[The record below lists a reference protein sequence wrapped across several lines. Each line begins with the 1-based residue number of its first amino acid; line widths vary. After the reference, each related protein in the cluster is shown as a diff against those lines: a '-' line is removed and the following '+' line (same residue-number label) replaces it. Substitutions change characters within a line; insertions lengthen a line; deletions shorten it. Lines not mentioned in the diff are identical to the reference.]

1 MPLTDLNIE
10 NQAYI
15 NQEALKDTSWM
26 AYQIGDIFKRTDLNM
41 IIHST
46 NCFHNMSSGIS
57 YKVKENY
64 INAFLAD
71 KKTQFGSID
80 KLGTFSSSLDENINN
95 KQELMIINLYGQY
108 NPGTCEEHKNAIDS
122 KENRFLYLKESLN
135 KFADFLKLYNID
147 SQEENKCQFII
158 GVPWLIGCGAV
169 SGGDYN
175 EIFNLF
181 KEIFSS
187 MSNVV
192 KIVFVDIN
200 G

>member
-80 KLGTFSSSLDENINN
+80 KLGTFSSDGSCIDES
-95 KQELMIINLYGQY
+95 IICG
-108 NPGTCEEHKNAIDS
+108 EFEI
-122 KENRFLYLKESLN
+122 LKYTSE
-135 KFADFLKLYNID
+135 K
-147 SQEENKCQFII
+147 
-158 GVPWLIGCGAV
+158 
-169 SGGDYN
+169 
-175 EIFNLF
+175 
-181 KEIFSS
+181 
-187 MSNVV
+187 
-192 KIVFVDIN
+192 
-200 G
+200 